1 MRLIK
6 NGYSG
11 LATLLS
17 ILSLLFVNVSSA
29 AFIYSP
35 EAPEELLKK

>member
-6 NGYSG
+6 YGYLG

-17 ILSLLFVNVSSA
+17 VLSLLFVNVSSA